1 MIDDRRNKGWHGFLL
16 PEHREALETILD
28 QEEPLLPTELTED
41 RLEEIQYALEEG
53 LNSEYPLVCEYI
65 AHQKRC
71 GFCGFIE
78 SINQHERWLLLQ
90 NGSQRQKIYFSQ
102 IQSLEVVRDVA
113 D

>member
-1 MIDDRRNKGWHGFLL
+1 MIGDRRNNRWHGFLL

-28 QEEPLLPTELTED
+28 TAESLVPSELTED

-53 LNSEYPLVCEYI
+53 LNGEYPLVCEFI
-65 AHQKRC
+65 ANQKRC

-78 SINQHERWLLLQ
+78 SVHQHERWLILQ
-90 NGSQRQKIYFSQ
+90 NGSQRQKIFFSQ
-102 IQSLEVVRDVA
+102 IQSLEVVNDIA